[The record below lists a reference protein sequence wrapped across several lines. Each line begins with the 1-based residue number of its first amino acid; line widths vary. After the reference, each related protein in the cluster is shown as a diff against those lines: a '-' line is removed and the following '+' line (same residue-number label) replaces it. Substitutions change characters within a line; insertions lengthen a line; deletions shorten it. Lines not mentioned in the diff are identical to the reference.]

1 MIFFDMVDLTRCF
14 VQISRMNLWNY
25 VGIDINYD
33 ATDIMDAVLELIVS
47 LVNILSYVTQYLC
60 NCR

>member
-1 MIFFDMVDLTRCF
+1 MVDLTRCF

-33 ATDIMDAVLELIVS
+33 ATDIMDDVLELIVS
-47 LVNILSYVTQYLC
+47 LVNILSYVTPISL
-60 NCR
+60 